1 MRPAIAAL
9 SGLSIL
15 LAGAPALAQSNTA
28 APADAATPTI
38 PAASPK
44 ASVET
49 TTIGDLVDNPKTK
62 AVLQQDMPGLL
73 TYDGLDQI
81 KGMTMRDISKYPQA
95 NLDQAA
101 LVKIQKDF
109 DAIPSP

>member
-1 MRPAIAAL
+1 MRSAIA
-9 SGLSIL
+9 GLAGTLVL
-15 LAGAPALAQSNTA
+15 LAAAGVSTPSSAQ
-28 APADAATPTI
+28 DTPI

-49 TTIGDLVDNPKTK
+49 TTIGDLVANDKTK
-62 AVLQQDMPGLL
+62 AVLSQDMPGLL

-81 KGMTMRDISKYPQA
+81 KGMTLRDISKYPQA
-95 NLDQAA
+95 DLDQTK
-101 LVKIQKDF
+101 LTKIQKDF